1 MFRILNKRY
10 FSSNNKNYYKLY
22 KRINEL
28 QKEIDTIIQENNLN
42 ITVYK
47 YKFSYPE
54 KKINFNE
61 NEYIKEEKKII
72 IENIKFLNS

>member
-1 MFRILNKRY
+1 MLRILNKRY
-10 FSSNNKNYYKLY
+10 FSSNIKNHSELH

-28 QKEIDTIIQENNLN
+28 QKEIETIIQKNDLD
-42 ITVYK
+42 ITIYK
-47 YKFSYPE
+47 YKFTYPE
-54 KKINFNE
+54 KKLNFNE

>member
-1 MFRILNKRY
+1 MLRILNKRY
-10 FSSNNKNYYKLY
+10 FSSNIKNHIELH

-28 QKEIDTIIQENNLN
+28 QKEIETIIQKNDLD
-42 ITVYK
+42 ITIYK
-47 YKFSYPE
+47 YKFTYPE
-54 KKINFNE
+54 KKLNFNE